1 MMAKERPNIEAVI
14 WDLGGVILRTEDQ
27 GPRQHWEARLGL
39 APGEL
44 HRLVFEGELGKA
56 AALGLADTSD
66 IWTSIGEMFS
76 LPADQLQEME
86 QDFWSCDRIDEDLV
100 RYIRDL
106 HPEFRTALLS
116 NAWPSVRDTLQNRWE
131 IADIFDAITLSCEVG
146 LAKPDPRIY
155 QISLEA
161 LGLPAEQALFID
173 DFERNIEG
181 ARRVGMAAI
190 RFQTAE
196 QTRREIDDLLRR
208 TE

>member
-14 WDLGGVILRTEDQ
+14 WDLGGVILRTEDR
-27 GPRQHWEARLGL
+27 GPRHRWEARLGL

-66 IWTSIGEMFS
+66 IWTSIGEMFF
-76 LPADQLQEME
+76 LPVDQLQEME

-100 RYIRDL
+100 QYIRDL

-116 NAWPSVRDTLQNRWE
+116 NAWPSVRDTLENRWE
-131 IADIFDAITLSCEVG
+131 IADIFDAITLSCEIG

-161 LGLPAEQALFID
+161 LGLPAERALFID

-181 ARRVGMAAI
+181 ARRVGMAAV